1 MDVDLNDPIALMK
14 LFDQAENG
22 EQLGDLPV
30 DDEVIES
37 EIKQDE
43 EQVKAVEKESQQDKG
58 QTKAKDEVIAAEE
71 QEPEGIATKDG
82 KHVIP
87 YSVLKSERERAA
99 QAEKSAKD
107 AADRIAELTAQLE
120 SAKQGAKPGDNA
132 RTSLQQS
139 ETAELSSEELEF
151 LKDDNPAV
159 YKALKAIEAKAA
171 QLQDRLKP
179 VEDKAKDIEADI
191 VAREQAI
198 VQDAIDSV
206 PKLAH
211 IQSAN
216 AEAYALA
223 QQFDATLQS
232 LKGWKDKPLSERFA
246 KAVQMVEDAIGPIEL
261 PQTSTPSLKPEDLKA
276 AAKAKAAE
284 AAKASKASVP
294 TSLSE
299 FPAGRAPS
307 ADERESVA
315 TLSHAQIAE
324 KMSRMTPEQLD
335 AYLQNL

>member
-1 MDVDLNDPIALMK
+1 MDVDLNDPIELMK
-14 LFDQAENG
+14 LFEQAENG

-37 EIKQDE
+37 EIKLEGE
-43 EQVKAVEKESQQDKG
+43 EIKAEEKAGQQEEG
-58 QTKAKDEVIAAEE
+58 QTAQAQEEAPAE
-71 QEPEGIATKDG
+71 QEPEGVATKDG

-87 YSVLKSERERAA
+87 YSVLKSERDRAA
-99 QAEKSAKD
+99 QAEKAAKD

-120 SAKQGAKPGDNA
+120 SAKQGAKHGDAA
-132 RTSLQQS
+132 RANLQQGDT
-139 ETAELSSEELEF
+139 EELSSEELAF

-171 QLQDRLKP
+171 MLQDRLKP
-179 VEDKAKDIEADI
+179 VEDKARDIEADI
-191 VAREQAI
+191 AAREAAI
-198 VQDAIDSV
+198 VQEAIDSV

-223 QQFDATLQS
+223 QRFDTTLQS
-232 LKGWKDKPLSERFA
+232 LKEWKDKPLSDRFA

-261 PQTSTPSLKPEDLKA
+261 PQTSTQSLKPEELKA

-284 AAKASKASVP
+284 ALKARANVP

-299 FPAGRAPS
+299 FPAGLAPS
-307 ADERESVA
+307 ADERESVTA
-315 TLSHAQIAE
+315 LSHAQIAE

-335 AYLQNL
+335 VYLQNL

>member
-1 MDVDLNDPIALMK
+1 MDVDLNDPIELMK
-14 LFDQAENG
+14 LFEQAENG

-30 DDEVIES
+30 DDEGIES
-37 EIKQDE
+37 KIE

-58 QTKAKDEVIAAEE
+58 QTRAAKEDIAAEE
-71 QEPEGIATKDG
+71 QEPEGVATKDG

-99 QAEKSAKD
+99 QAEKAAKD

-132 RTSLQQS
+132 RANLQQS
-139 ETAELSSEELEF
+139 ETSELSSEELEF

-191 VAREQAI
+191 AAREAAI

-223 QQFDATLQS
+223 QRFDTTLQS
-232 LKGWKDKPLSERFA
+232 LKEWKDKPLSERFA

-261 PQTSTPSLKPEDLKA
+261 PQTSTPSLKPEDLRA

-284 AAKASKASVP
+284 SAKAKASVP

-307 ADERESVA
+307 ADEREAVE
-315 TLSHAQIAE
+315 TLSHSQLAA
-324 KMSRMTPEQLD
+324 KFARMTPEQQD